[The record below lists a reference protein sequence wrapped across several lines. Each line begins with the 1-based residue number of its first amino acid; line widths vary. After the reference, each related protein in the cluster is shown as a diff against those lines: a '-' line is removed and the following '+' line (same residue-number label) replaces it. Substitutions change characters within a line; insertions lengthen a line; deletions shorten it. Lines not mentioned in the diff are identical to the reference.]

1 MAYTQAQFMRDL
13 AAYTAGAVIGAKRT
27 TNMVKFAAK
36 KGIQLGGIVAG
47 RAAVPAAALAGR
59 TVAGTIAGA
68 TAPILSSPAFAPA
81 AGIGLG
87 AAILDTPQ
95 GQALLQAAEER
106 GRADRVAFEQLKTDI
121 QMAAIG
127 PPAVARRK
135 KVMSK
140 FNKSVKQGMDIVK
153 KSTSYGKKGIISSP
167 RKAFSAITKTISK
180 VKKGKAAPKKGI
192 LGKVAAQARKNF
204 LRQSRGGR

>member
-1 MAYTQAQFMRDL
+1 MRDL
-13 AAYTAGAVIGAKRT
+13 AAYTAGAVIGVGRT
-27 TNMVKFAAK
+27 TKMLSYAAK
-36 KGIQLGGIVAG
+36 KGIQLGGVVAG
-47 RAAVPAAALAGR
+47 RAAAPAAALAGR

-81 AGIGLG
+81 VGVGLG
-87 AAILDTPQ
+87 AMALDTPQ

-135 KVMSK
+135 KAMSK

-153 KSTSYGKKGIISSP
+153 KSTSYGKKGVISSP

-192 LGKVAAQARKNF
+192 LGKVAAQARKT
-204 LRQSRGGR
+204 LRIQSRGGR